1 MNLQEMFEKETENLS
16 PREKDVLELVFGID
30 KGIPRTIEDVAQI
43 IGVDSKDISEIEHSG
58 LLKVKENSKKICKQY
73 PYTKLLSQI
82 FENEIF
88 IYIDD
93 AGELKKD
100 LDEILNNNFSE
111 KEIQVL
117 DLYFGLTDGK
127 PKALRTV
134 GQEVGLS
141 GERVRQITD
150 MVILKLKKPDLNE
163 NLRKYLFKEQLLAM
177 WEEKQKKIREERVKK
192 PLPNI
197 DDQLLNIDLSK

>member
-1 MNLQEMFEKETENLS
+1 MNLQELFEKETENLS
-16 PREKDVLELVFGID
+16 PREKSVLELVFGID
-30 KGIPRTIEDVAQI
+30 KGIPRTVEDVAQI
-43 IGVDSKDISEIEHSG
+43 IGADSKDISELEHSG

-73 PYTKLLSQI
+73 PYTNLLNKI

-93 AGELKKD
+93 TGELKKE
-100 LDEILNNNFSE
+100 LDEILNNNFSG
-111 KEIQVL
+111 KEIQIL

-127 PKALRTV
+127 PKTLRSV

-141 GERVRQITD
+141 GERIRQIID
-150 MVILKLKKPDLNE
+150 VAIIKLKKYNNPLK
-163 NLRKYLFKEQLLAM
+163 KYLFKEQLLVM
-177 WEEKQKKIREERVKK
+177 WEEKQKKIREERVRK

-197 DDQLLNIDLSK
+197 DDELLNFDK